1 MHRNNFGLSYGLSI
15 CHIDVWGE
23 KRKHDVNSKKDING
37 TFKNLQARASIIEIL
52 DSNERNLER
61 QRNRIID
68 GKHNYEDIPVELD
81 VIVESYYVPALANR
95 LSQGNL
101 ILLLL

>member
-1 MHRNNFGLSYGLSI
+1 MPRNNFGLSYGFSI
-15 CHIDVWGE
+15 CHINVWGE
-23 KRKHDVNSKKDING
+23 KRKHDVNSEKDING
-37 TFKNLQARASIIEIL
+37 TFKSLQARASIIEIL
-52 DSNERNLER
+52 YSNERNLER

-68 GKHNYEDIPVELD
+68 GKHNYKDIPVELD
-81 VIVESYYVPALANR
+81 VIVESYDVPALANR